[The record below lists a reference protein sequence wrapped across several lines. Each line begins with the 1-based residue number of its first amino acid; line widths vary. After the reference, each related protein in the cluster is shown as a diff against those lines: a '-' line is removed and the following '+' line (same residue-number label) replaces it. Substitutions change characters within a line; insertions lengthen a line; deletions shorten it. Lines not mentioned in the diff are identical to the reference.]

1 MFSLDVCHV
10 LQFYREVLAEQN
22 GNKMKQNE
30 TERLSRSFK
39 HFSPVYKIEEVDSEH
54 LEPLSSIN
62 LGMHKVRQ
70 EQLEHSGQL
79 SMNETWR
86 A

>member
-30 TERLSRSFK
+30 TEQLSRSFK
-39 HFSPVYKIEEVDSEH
+39 HFSPVYKIEEVDTEH
-54 LEPLSSIN
+54 LEQESFIN
-62 LGMHKVRQ
+62 LGMHEV
-70 EQLEHSGQL
+70 S
-79 SMNETWR
+79 
-86 A
+86 